1 MKKIVLL
8 IALIIF
14 VANLPLGSVALTGD
28 SEKYTSEL
36 QRGRTILMIVGDE
49 NRTAIPGQG
58 TGDIFIRNRLEKVL
72 GHKVILG
79 VDSASFK
86 DLYAAAES
94 ADLVIVSESTTSVKL
109 RDKLKAVTTPILS
122 YEAFIQDEMGLTT
135 KELPGDPGE
144 PDKFNYGVR
153 EKDTGID
160 IVMPDHPLAA
170 GLKGHVTVYKEA
182 KEVTWGKVGKDA
194 KVVATLIGKNEAAA
208 IYIYDK
214 GATLFDGTI
223 AAGMR
228 IGFFL
233 EEENITGTS
242 NFMTVEGLRLFDA
255 AIKFALGSNK

>member
-1 MKKIVLL
+1 M
-8 IALIIF
+8 
-14 VANLPLGSVALTGD
+14 
-28 SEKYTSEL
+28 
-36 QRGRTILMIVGDE
+36 
-49 NRTAIPGQG
+49 
-58 TGDIFIRNRLEKVL
+58 

-79 VDSASFK
+79 VDSVSAGELQS
-86 DLYAAAES
+86 AAES

-194 KVVATLIGKNEAAA
+194 KVVATLIGRERSRCHL
-208 IYIYDK
+208 IDDK
-214 GATLFDGTI
+214 GAH
-223 AAGMR
+223 
-228 IGFFL
+228 
-233 EEENITGTS
+233 
-242 NFMTVEGLRLFDA
+242 VV
-255 AIKFALGSNK
+255 